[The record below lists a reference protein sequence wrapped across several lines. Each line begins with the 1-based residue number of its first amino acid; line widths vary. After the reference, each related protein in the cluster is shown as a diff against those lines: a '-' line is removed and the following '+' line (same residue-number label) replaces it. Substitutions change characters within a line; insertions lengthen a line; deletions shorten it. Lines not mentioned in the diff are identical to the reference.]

1 MHLKYSWNWKKPKN
15 SLFCGKSIKKPKNQK
30 KTKKTKKNT
39 GMGFLYKKT
48 GFFQPCH
55 KVNLS
60 IGEKGLPV
68 LEMAKRSRDQDN
80 DDEEGESSS
89 VEQVNATK
97 NDQFEREH
105 FELDNMTL
113 SFLNFRIA
121 WRFDFFGGKIA
132 ILKFQSFFLLFSIC

>member
-1 MHLKYSWNWKKPKN
+1 
-15 SLFCGKSIKKPKNQK
+15 
-30 KTKKTKKNT
+30 
-39 GMGFLYKKT
+39 MGFLYKKT

-121 WRFDFFGGKIA
+121 
-132 ILKFQSFFLLFSIC
+132 